1 MRWITTLILC
11 GVLAGCGKKAS
22 EASASKERFKI
33 AMTRLSSADTPAKRF
48 YALGDAAKGSFA
60 AGKIADAKKY
70 AEELLSLVPQFKDD
84 RDYGTAM
91 FNANLVLGRVALR
104 EGKVED
110 AKRCLITAGQSP
122 LTPALA
128 SSGPN
133 MSLANDLLAKGE
145 RQVVQD
151 FLEQCRR
158 LWLSN
163 VGQLDK
169 WIEEVKSGKTPDFGP
184 NLTN

>member
-1 MRWITTLILC
+1 MFLLC
-11 GVLAGCGKKAS
+11 GLLCSCGKKGS
-22 EASASKERFKI
+22 EVSASKERFEI
-33 AMTRLSSADTPAKRF
+33 AMTRLSAADTPEKRF

-60 AGKIADAKKY
+60 AGKMADAKKY
-70 AEELLSLVPQFKDD
+70 AEELNSLLPQFKDD

-91 FNANLVLGRVALR
+91 FNANLILGRVALR
-104 EGKVED
+104 DGKVED
-110 AKRCLITAGQSP
+110 AKRYLITAGQSP
-122 LTPALA
+122 LTPSLS

-151 FLEQCRR
+151 FLEQCRK

-163 VGQLDK
+163 SGQLDK

-184 NLTN
+184 NLNN